1 MPRVSSSH
9 LAARREQIVSAAL
22 VRFARNGFHAAT
34 MADVIEESGLSAG
47 AVYRYF
53 RGKDE
58 LVEAI
63 CERALNAAAHS
74 LTDLL
79 ADDEAPDPADAVAH
93 VVDALDAAA
102 GDGGVD
108 LRRVQLQ
115 AWAEALRAPGVLRT
129 ATEAQVHL
137 RRALARVV
145 VRAQETGRLPGTLD
159 VDAAA
164 QVLQSLV
171 VGRLVQD
178 LLATDVEPG
187 SYGEAVWTLLH
198 PASGLVPQQ
207 EPLPLPEHALLERRV
222 PDVAAD
228 VPADVAADVAADV
241 ERASAD
247 LAVVVPAPRGSG
259 LGWPSSAT
267 A

>member
-1 MPRVSSSH
+1 MPRVSSTH

-145 VRAQETGRLPGTLD
+145 VRAQETGRLPATLD

-198 PASGLVPQQ
+198 PATGLVPQQ
-207 EPLPLPEHALLERRV
+207 EPLHLPEHSLLERRV

-228 VPADVAADVAADV
+228 VAADV
-241 ERASAD
+241 ERAAAD

>member
-1 MPRVSSSH
+1 VSSTH

-129 ATEAQVHL
+129 ATRAQVEL
-137 RRALARVV
+137 RRALAQVV
-145 VRAQETGRLPGTLD
+145 VRAQENGRLPATLD
-159 VDAAA
+159 ADAAA

-198 PASGLVPQQ
+198 PASGLLPQQ
-207 EPLPLPEHALLERRV
+207 APRPDTVEPVVVLPEQRLLERET
-222 PDVAAD
+222 PDV
-228 VPADVAADVAADV
+228 VAAV
-241 ERASAD
+241 ERT
-247 LAVVVPAPRGSG
+247 APRSG

>member
-1 MPRVSSSH
+1 MPRVSSTH

-145 VRAQETGRLPGTLD
+145 VRAQETGRLPATLD

-207 EPLPLPEHALLERRV
+207 EPLRLPEHALLERPV
-222 PDVAAD
+222 P
-228 VPADVAADVAADV
+228 DVAADVAADV
-241 ERASAD
+241 ERAAAD
-247 LAVVVPAPRGSG
+247 LAAGVVPAPRGSG

>member
-1 MPRVSSSH
+1 VPRVSSTH

-137 RRALARVV
+137 RRALAQVV
-145 VRAQETGRLPGTLD
+145 VRAQENGRLPATLD

-198 PASGLVPQQ
+198 PASGLVTEHPAAPEQR
-207 EPLPLPEHALLERRV
+207 LPEQPLLDR
-222 PDVAAD
+222 
-228 VPADVAADVAADV
+228 
-241 ERASAD
+241 
-247 LAVVVPAPRGSG
+247 PAPAATEITDPAPEPARATARATG
-259 LGWPSSAT
+259 LGWPTSAT

>member
-1 MPRVSSSH
+1 MPRVSSDH

-22 VRFARNGFHAAT
+22 VRFARNGFHATT

-63 CERALNAAAHS
+63 CERALGAAAHT
-74 LTDLL
+74 LADLL

-93 VVDALDAAA
+93 LVDALDASASQ
-102 GDGGVD
+102 GPVD

-129 ATEAQVHL
+129 AGAAQERL
-137 RRALARVV
+137 RRSLAQVV
-145 VRAQETGRLPGTLD
+145 VRAQETGRLPSTLD

-171 VGRLVQD
+171 VGRLVQN

-187 SYGEAVWTLLH
+187 SYGEAVWTMLH
-198 PASGLVPQQ
+198 AAGTPSVAPVAVP
-207 EPLPLPEHALLERRV
+207 
-222 PDVAAD
+222 
-228 VPADVAADVAADV
+228 
-241 ERASAD
+241 
-247 LAVVVPAPRGSG
+247 VVVPVEHVEAPAVVTLPRHEAASAVRATG
-259 LGWPSSAT
+259 LGWPSSVPG
-267 A
+267 